1 MGIEIG
7 TGRHFPAP
15 MARQAAPS
23 GSVPAVSP
31 INGNTGQDLG
41 GDGVFHPDGSVNL
54 SRILFVT
61 DKNGVWH
68 KITTMCE
75 LERIWREMTPQQLA
89 DWKTR
94 YRFAPV
100 NNATGIRDYTG
111 SSWDL

>member
-15 MARQAAPS
+15 CPWPPAP
-23 GSVPAVSP
+23 GPAPAISP
-31 INGNTGQDLG
+31 INGNTGQNLG
-41 GDGVFHPDGSVNL
+41 GNGIFHPDGTVNL
-54 SRILFVT
+54 SRTLFVT
-61 DKNGVWH
+61 DKDGVWH
-68 KITTMCE
+68 KISTMAD
-75 LERIWREMTPQQLA
+75 LERIMAEMTPQQLA

-111 SSWDL
+111 SFRDI